1 MICLSM
7 VVDLYDGV
15 IYSSG
20 KVDHPVNLDNARLPW
35 DCCCELD
42 LYIDGVAARLAEEL
56 EPEMGTS

>member
-1 MICLSM
+1 M
-7 VVDLYDGV
+7 VIDLYDRV

-20 KVDHPVNLDNARLPW
+20 KVDHPVNLDNARLRR
-35 DCCCELD
+35 DCHCEWD